1 MGFLSGLF
9 GGKAPKIP
17 APTDIFAQGR
27 RGAPSVSQQQLTGV
41 EGYYGQALPMF
52 LGLQGQYTPQF
63 MQQGFD
69 FGGQA
74 LTGLFGLQREA
85 GTEAAQQMADLR
97 AQELGTMTGQ
107 TGLFRTLAG
116 ALSPEQQRIVE
127 MEAAEAERATQA
139 ARGLT
144 PEEQRGAEQR
154 ARESFGA
161 RGMLG
166 STGSVATEVLNRENV
181 LAAKRAE
188 AAGARGRSFEA
199 ASSFYTQPGLRMLGA
214 TPASYEAG
222 TRLGLTGLELGQ
234 SLGPQLDYNLPL
246 NLARE
251 RAGALDARNL
261 AQYQADMQAKQA
273 RAGMIGNLIGIAAAP
288 FTGGLSLGLSGL
300 GSMIGGGGGSGM
312 MSGMSPAGMVNY
324 RYV

>member
-1 MGFLSGLF
+1 MGSLFSGD
-9 GGKAPKIP
+9 APSIP
-17 APTDIFAQGR
+17 KPTDIFKVGKK
-27 RGAPSVSQQQLTGV
+27 GKPSVVQQQLTGV
-41 EGYYGQALPMF
+41 SGYYGQALPMF
-52 LGLQGQYTPQF
+52 LGMAGQYTPQF
-63 MQQGFD
+63 LQQAFG
-69 FGGQA
+69 FGGEA
-74 LTGLFGLQREA
+74 LGGFTGLQREA
-85 GTEAAQQMADLR
+85 GVEAAQQMADLR

-116 ALSPEQQRIVE
+116 ALSPEQQRVVE

-166 STGSVATEVLNRENV
+166 STGSVVAEALNRENV
-181 LAAKRAE
+181 LAAKRAK
-188 AAGARGRSFEA
+188 AAGARGRSFDA

-222 TRLGLTGLELGQ
+222 TRLGAMGLELGQ

-251 RAGALDARNL
+251 RAGALDARNM
-261 AQYQADMQAKQA
+261 AQYQADMQAKA
-273 RAGMIGNLIGIAAAP
+273 ERNKMIGNLIGVAAAP
-288 FTGGLSLGLSGL
+288 FTGGLSLGLTGL
-300 GSMIGGGGGSGM
+300 GGMMGGGGASGM

>member
-1 MGFLSGLF
+1 M
-9 GGKAPKIP
+9 
-17 APTDIFAQGR
+17 PTDIFKVGR
-27 RGAPSVSQQQLTGV
+27 KGKPSVTQQQLRGIQ
-41 EGYYGQALPMF
+41 GYYGEALPMF

-74 LTGLFGLQREA
+74 LGGLFGLQRQA

-116 ALSPEQQRIVE
+116 ALSPEQQRVVE

-139 ARGLT
+139 SRGLSM
-144 PEEQRGAEQR
+144 QEQR
-154 ARESFGA
+154 AAAQQAREGFGA

-166 STGSVATEVLNRENV
+166 SNASIAGEALGREDV

-188 AAGARGRSFEA
+188 AAGARGRAFETA
-199 ASSFYTQPGLRMLGA
+199 RSFYTAPGLPMLGA
-214 TPASYEAG
+214 TPASYGAG
-222 TRLGLTGLELGQ
+222 TSLAGTGLQLGQ
-234 SLGPQLDYNLPL
+234 SMGPELDYNLPL

-251 RAGALDARNL
+251 RAGALDARNM
-261 AQYQADMQAKQA
+261 AQYEVDMKA
-273 RAGMIGNLIGIAAAP
+273 RQSKMGAIGSLIGLAAAP
-288 FTGGLSLGLSGL
+288 FTGGLSMALGAPALGGALSAIGGGSAIGSAFSSLGSGL
-300 GSMIGGGGGSGM
+300 GYMAQGLPFGTQRAIQ
-312 MSGMSPAGMVNY
+312 
-324 RYV
+324 